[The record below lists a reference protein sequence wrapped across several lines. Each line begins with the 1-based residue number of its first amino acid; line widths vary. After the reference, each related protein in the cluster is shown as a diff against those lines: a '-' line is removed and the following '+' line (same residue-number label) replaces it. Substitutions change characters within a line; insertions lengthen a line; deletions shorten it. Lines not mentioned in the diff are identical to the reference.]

1 MIAAEAFRARSSL
14 GGMIGGMTR
23 SMPARPTMAGSE
35 RQNVSQ
41 PTAPPFDHVR
51 SALLQDKAHVR
62 SEVQPNVPLSF
73 PKIISA
79 RSGFALAVW
88 PVAATPRQCHI
99 SAMHQFGG
107 IAHGQ
112 THQFSY
118 RVF

>member
-1 MIAAEAFRARSSL
+1 MSKQVTVHTLRHTFATHLLESGADVRIIQVLL
-14 GGMIGGMTR
+14 G
-23 SMPARPTMAGSE
+23 
-35 RQNVSQ
+35 
-41 PTAPPFDHVR
+41 
-51 SALLQDKAHVR
+51 
-62 SEVQPNVPLSF
+62 LSF

-79 RSGFALAVW
+79 RNGFALAVW